1 MQYISIFFLE
11 PVIAVKV
18 LSNPMK
24 KASTYEDLKV
34 CFGPQSPY
42 KNKLQIVELK
52 ALGALL
58 SLENCSG
65 EKLLLSMF
73 VYAYTYIHSSEE
85 VISVEENI
93 PVLPALS

>member
-1 MQYISIFFLE
+1 MSQYFFSE
-11 PVIAVKV
+11 PVIAVRV

-24 KASTYEDLKV
+24 KALTYEDMKV

-52 ALGALL
+52 AQRALL

-65 EKLLLSMF
+65 EKFLLSMF
-73 VYAYTYIHSSEE
+73 IYAYRDIHSPEE
-85 VISVEENI
+85 MISVEENV

>member
-1 MQYISIFFLE
+1 MSQYFFSE
-11 PVIAVKV
+11 PVIAVRV

-24 KASTYEDLKV
+24 KALTYEDLKV

-52 ALGALL
+52 AQGALL

-65 EKLLLSMF
+65 KKFLLSMSAY
-73 VYAYTYIHSSEE
+73 VYKYIHNSEE
-85 VISVEENI
+85 MISVEENV